1 MHMRT
6 VVAAAVVGLS
16 LACVAGLANAQQ
28 IYKWKDAS
36 GVTHFSQSPPSSG
49 THFTKMHLTGEPEV
63 TSNPAPSAP
72 TDDNEPAT
80 STPQRAAATG
90 GTEADTPAN
99 RAGLCKQLDSN
110 ISLLQSK
117 QPVVTGGDNGKQ
129 EVMGDKARE
138 QQLSTAR
145 AQQAQYCSSGGG
157 T

>member
-16 LACVAGLANAQQ
+16 LACAAGLANAQQ
-28 IYKWKDAS
+28 IYKWKDVS

-49 THFTKMHLTGEPEV
+49 THFTKMHLTGGPEV

-72 TDDNEPAT
+72 AGDDEPAT
-80 STPQRAAATG
+80 SAPQRVATAG
-90 GTEADTPAN
+90 GTADTPAN
-99 RAGLCKQLDSN
+99 RADLCKQLDSN
-110 ISLLQSK
+110 ISLLQGK

-129 EVMGDKARE
+129 EVMGDSARK

-145 AQQAQYCSSGGG
+145 AQQAQYCSGGSG

>member
-16 LACVAGLANAQQ
+16 LACMASLANAQQ

-72 TDDNEPAT
+72 AGDDEPDNNSA
-80 STPQRAAATG
+80 PQRTAAAG
-90 GTEADTPAN
+90 GTQADTPAN
-99 RAGLCKQLDSN
+99 RAELCKQLASN
-110 ISLLQSK
+110 ISLLQGK
-117 QPVVTGGDNGKQ
+117 QPVVTGGNGKQ
-129 EVMGDKARE
+129 EVMGDSARQ

-145 AQQAQYCSSGGG
+145 AQQAQYCSGGAS
-157 T
+157 

>member
-16 LACVAGLANAQQ
+16 LACAAGLANAQQ

-49 THFTKMHLTGEPEV
+49 THFTKMHLTGGPEV

-72 TDDNEPAT
+72 AGDDEPAA

-90 GTEADTPAN
+90 GTADTPAN
-99 RAGLCKQLDSN
+99 RAELCKQLGSN
-110 ISLLQSK
+110 ISLLQGK
-117 QPVVTGGDNGKQ
+117 QPVVTGGGNGKQ

-145 AQQAQYCSSGGG
+145 AQQAQYCSGGSA